1 MPIKTGVQAVQEIR
15 AFFANLRDNN
25 QNAVDLKDPEYIVLT
40 AFKTPH
46 FDAYLKSQG
55 ISQCYDK
62 PIEIEHFS

>member
-1 MPIKTGVQAVQEIR
+1 MPIKTGVQAIQEIR
-15 AFFANLRDNN
+15 AFFASLRENN
-25 QNAVDLKDPEYIVLT
+25 PTLDLKDPEYIVLT

-62 PIEIEHFS
+62 PIEIEHFA